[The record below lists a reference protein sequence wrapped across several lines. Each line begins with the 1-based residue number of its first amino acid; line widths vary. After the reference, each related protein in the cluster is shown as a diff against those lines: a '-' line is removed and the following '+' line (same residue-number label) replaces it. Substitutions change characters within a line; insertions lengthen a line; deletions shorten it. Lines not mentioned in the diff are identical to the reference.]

1 MHFTNLSTRL
11 IQIRWILK
19 KKYFSRDLYGK
30 KGFKYFIG
38 YKDKIKP
45 FCVRLPNMSE
55 YAKYFKTKYI
65 SFLIKDGKLLT
76 AYNNI

>member
-1 MHFTNLSTRL
+1 M
-11 IQIRWILK
+11 K

-38 YKDKIKP
+38 YKDVDKIKP